1 MTRFAYNNAKSL
13 HALVVALLEQLRQR
27 RRFTAT
33 NTINERVHSDNYSFV
48 IDALADEEG
57 T

>member
-1 MTRFAYNNAKSL
+1 MTRYAGNNAKSL

-33 NTINERVHSDNYSFV
+33 NTINERVHSGNYSFV